1 MGLFDNGYISWLI
14 IPIAMVYG
22 CIYPQNWLII
32 FFLVKIERFDC
43 GQARSHRFSSVGRC
57 LGWERYRWYQLDN
70 YQFSLA
76 YPTDIQSR
84 PILAYLSIFDF
95 NFDGPIQV
103 AILESSQDQFES
115 SEQIFPYI
123 STYFHIFPHISIY
136 FHIFPY
142 IYPHMSIYVHIL
154 YVHTCQALSFC
165 DLDLCWLGG
174 ACLSFLRC
182 RQCRQWNIPCG
193 EANNHNMV
201 SLSDPDFPSD
211 AHNGD
216 LPSGN
221 GWHSYW
227 KWPFIVDFPIKNGDF
242 P

>member
-123 STYFHIFPHISIY
+123 STYFHIFPYISIY
-136 FHIFPY
+136 FHIYIHICPY
-142 IYPHMSIYVHIL
+142 MSTYYMSIRARHCHSAIWICADSGEPVW
-154 YVHTCQALSFC
+154 VSC
-165 DLDLCWLGG
+165 DAGSAGSGTSPVVKPTTTTWSAYRTLT
-174 ACLSFLRC
+174 F
-182 RQCRQWNIPCG
+182 RQTPT
-193 EANNHNMV
+193 MV
-201 SLSDPDFPSD
+201 TYPLVMADI
-211 AHNGD
+211 AIENGH
-216 LPSGN
+216 L
-221 GWHSYW
+221 
-227 KWPFIVDFPIKNGDF
+227 
-242 P
+242 

>member
-136 FHIFPY
+136 FHIY
-142 IYPHMSIYVHIL
+142 ISTYVHICPHIICP
-154 YVHTCQALSFC
+154 YVP
-165 DLDLCWLGG
+165 GIVI
-174 ACLSFLRC
+174 LRSGSVLT
-182 RQCRQWNIPCG
+182 RG
-193 EANNHNMV
+193 
-201 SLSDPDFPSD
+201 SLSEFLAMPAVPAVEHPLWWSQQPQ
-211 AHNGD
+211 HGQ
-216 LPSGN
+216 LIGPWLSVRRPQ
-221 GWHSYW
+221 WW
-227 KWPFIVDFPIKNGDF
+227 LTLW
-242 P
+242 